1 MRAVLVKELKN
12 RDAVGLGEAPEPS
25 PGAQEILVEVAASS
39 VNFPDILMMDGKYQ
53 IRPEPPFVL
62 GKEAAGT
69 VIGLGAGVGEGA
81 NGFALGDRVI
91 VEVDYGGFADR
102 LVAPAAAA
110 FKIPEEMDFPTAAAM
125 GLVYQT
131 AWLALFPRA
140 GMQKGDVVLVNGASG
155 GVGMA
160 AVELARAYGA
170 TVLAGLTTP
179 SKAAAVKAA
188 GAHHVIDL
196 SRNGLRDSLR
206 QQVHDAV
213 GKRGVDI
220 VVDMLG
226 GTPFEASLRA
236 LAFAGRAVVIGFA
249 AGEIPAVRTNY
260 LLLKNIAVMGS
271 TFNGYLEQRPDLVA
285 RAHTEI
291 LGLWRDGKLKAN
303 IMRSYPV
310 EEARQA
316 LADVENRK
324 VTGKIVI
331 TF

>member
-25 PGAQEILVEVAASS
+25 PGANEILIETAASS
-39 VNFPDILMMDGKYQ
+39 VNFPDILMLDGKYQ

-69 VIGLGAGVGEGA
+69 VVGLGDGV
-81 NGFALGDRVI
+81 NGFSIGDRVI
-91 VEVDYGGFADR
+91 VEVDHGGFAEKV
-102 LVAPAAAA
+102 VAPAAAA
-110 FKIPEEMDFPTAAAM
+110 FKIPDDMDFSTAAAM

-140 GMQKGDVVLVNGASG
+140 NLQKGDVVLVNGASG

-160 AVELARAYGA
+160 AVELARAFGA

-179 SKAAAVKAA
+179 AKAEAVKAA

-196 SRNGLRDSLR
+196 SRENLRDSLR
-206 QQVHDAV
+206 QQVYEAV

-220 VVDMLG
+220 VIDMLG
-226 GTPFEASLRA
+226 GAPFEASLRA

-271 TFNGYLEQRPDLVA
+271 TFNGYLEQRPDLIE
-285 RAHTEI
+285 RAHQEI
-291 LGLWRDGKLKAN
+291 LDLWRKGALKAN

-316 LADVENRK
+316 LADVEDRK

>member
-1 MRAVLVKELKN
+1 MRAVLVKQLKN
-12 RDAVGLGEAPEPS
+12 RDAVGLDEAPEPS
-25 PGAQEILVEVAASS
+25 PGAREILVEVAASS

-53 IRPEPPFVL
+53 IRPDPPFVL

-69 VIGLGAGVGEGA
+69 VIGLGEGTK
-81 NGFALGDRVI
+81 GYSPGDRVI
-91 VEVDYGGFADR
+91 VEVDYGGFAER

-110 FKIPEEMDFPTAAAM
+110 FKIPDDMDFPTAAAM

-140 GMQKGDVVLVNGASG
+140 GLQKGDVVLVNGASG

-179 SKAAAVKAA
+179 SKAAAVRTA

-196 SRNGLRDSLR
+196 SRDDLRDSLR
-206 QQVHDAV
+206 QQVSEAI

-226 GTPFEASLRA
+226 GAPFEASLRA
-236 LAFAGRAVVIGFA
+236 LAFAGRAVVVGFA

-285 RAHTEI
+285 RAHHEI